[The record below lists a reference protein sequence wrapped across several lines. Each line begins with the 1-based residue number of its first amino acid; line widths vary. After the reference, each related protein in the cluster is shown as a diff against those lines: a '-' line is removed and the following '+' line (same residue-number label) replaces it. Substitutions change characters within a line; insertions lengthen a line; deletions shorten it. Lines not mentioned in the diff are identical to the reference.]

1 MYPKPTVVS
10 IKTTLDVNT
19 FPVLIER
26 VSSDLGI
33 VDRYPAVPRPITV
46 DAN

>member
-10 IKTTLDVNT
+10 IKITLDVNT

-26 VSSDLGI
+26 LCSDLGI
-33 VDRYPAVPRPITV
+33 VEK
-46 DAN
+46 

>member
-1 MYPKPTVVS
+1 MYPNPIVVS
-10 IKTTLDVNT
+10 INMTLDVNT

-26 VSSDLGI
+26 VSSDVGI
-33 VDRYPAVPRPITV
+33 VDRYPAVPRPIIV